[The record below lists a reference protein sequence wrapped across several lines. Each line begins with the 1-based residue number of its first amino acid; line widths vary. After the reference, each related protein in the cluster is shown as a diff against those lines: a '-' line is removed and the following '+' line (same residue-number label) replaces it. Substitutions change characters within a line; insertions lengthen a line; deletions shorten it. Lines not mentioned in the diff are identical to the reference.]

1 VILAGNDAHHITKET
16 DMAETTGLSHEER
29 EAVKQRAA
37 ELRAQEK
44 AGKSRAA
51 GEQAVREA
59 IAAMPDEDRILAEG
73 IDRIVSEVAPHLVPK
88 TWYGFPAY
96 TDENGKVVV
105 FFKAASKYDSR
116 YATLGFEESA
126 KLDDGDLWVTSFALK
141 ALTPTTEKTITEYVR
156 KAAG

>member
-1 VILAGNDAHHITKET
+1 
-16 DMAETTGLSHEER
+16 MAAEKTTGLSKEER

-59 IAAMPDEDRILAEG
+59 IAALPDDDRVLAEG
-73 IDRIVSEVAPHLVPK
+73 IDRIVSEVAPQLVPR

-96 TDENGKVVV
+96 ADEEGKIVV
-105 FFKAASKYDSR
+105 FFKAASKYTTR
-116 YATLGFEESA
+116 YATLGFEEA
-126 KLDDGDLWVTSFALK
+126 AQLDDGDLWVTSFAVL
-141 ALTPTTEKTITEYVR
+141 AWTPETEKTITEYVR
-156 KAAG
+156 RAAG

>member
-1 VILAGNDAHHITKET
+1 
-16 DMAETTGLSHEER
+16 MAESTAGLSKEER

-59 IAAMPDEDRILAEG
+59 IAEMPDEDRTLAEG
-73 IDRIVSEVAPHLVPK
+73 IHRIVADVAPQLLPK

-96 TDENGKVVV
+96 ADENGKIVV
-105 FFKAASKYDSR
+105 FFKAASKYTTR
-116 YATLGFEESA
+116 YATLGFEEA
-126 KLDDGDLWVTSFALK
+126 AQLDDGDLWVTSFALK
-141 ALTPTTEKTITEYVR
+141 ALTPETEKTITDYVR
-156 KAAG
+156 RAAGG

>member
-1 VILAGNDAHHITKET
+1 
-16 DMAETTGLSHEER
+16 MAEKAAGLSKEER

-59 IAAMPDEDRILAEG
+59 IAALPDNDRALAEG
-73 IDRIVSEVAPHLVPK
+73 IDRIVAEVAPQLVPR

-96 TDENGKVVV
+96 ADEGGKIVV
-105 FFKAASKYDSR
+105 FFKAASKYTTR
-116 YATLGFEESA
+116 YSTLGFEEA
-126 KLDDGDLWVTSFALK
+126 AQLDDGDLWVTSFAVL
-141 ALTPTTEKTITEYVR
+141 ALTPETEKTIAEHIR
-156 KAAG
+156 RAAG

>member
-1 VILAGNDAHHITKET
+1 
-16 DMAETTGLSHEER
+16 MAEKTAGLSQEER

-59 IAAMPDEDRILAEG
+59 IAAMPDDDRVLAEG
-73 IDRIVSEVAPHLVPK
+73 IDRIVSEVAPHLMPK

-96 TDENGKVVV
+96 TDADGKVVV
-105 FFKAASKYDSR
+105 FFKAASKFTTR
-116 YATLGFEESA
+116 YATLGFEDA
-126 KLDDGDLWVTSFALK
+126 AQLDDGDLWVTSFALIS
-141 ALTPTTEKTITEYVR
+141 LTPETERTIAEHIR

>member
-1 VILAGNDAHHITKET
+1 
-16 DMAETTGLSHEER
+16 MAESTAGLSKEER

-59 IAAMPDEDRILAEG
+59 IAEMPDEDRTLAEG
-73 IDRIVSEVAPHLVPK
+73 IHRIVAEVAPQLLPK

-96 TDENGKVVV
+96 ADENGKIVV
-105 FFKAASKYDSR
+105 FFKAASKYTTR
-116 YATLGFEESA
+116 YATLGFEEA
-126 KLDDGDLWVTSFALK
+126 AQLDDGDLWVTSFALK
-141 ALTPTTEKTITEYVR
+141 ALTPETEKTIADYIR
-156 KAAG
+156 RAAAG

>member
-1 VILAGNDAHHITKET
+1 
-16 DMAETTGLSHEER
+16 MAEKAAGLSKEER

-59 IAAMPDEDRILAEG
+59 IAALPDNDRALAEG
-73 IDRIVSEVAPHLVPK
+73 IDRIVSEVAPQLVPR

-96 TDENGKVVV
+96 ADGDGKIVV
-105 FFKAASKYDSR
+105 FFKAASKYTTR
-116 YATLGFEESA
+116 YSTLGFEEA
-126 KLDDGDLWVTSFALK
+126 AQLDDGDLWVTSFAVL
-141 ALTPTTEKTITEYVR
+141 ALTPETEKTIAEYIR